1 MRLAKHLAFLSRVS
15 SCLAIRVLCQTSF
28 EACAASACG
37 DMENRGKRRIHA
49 APGRWP
55 PCVLPLACSLLEFWQ
70 TAECERLSY
79 DMTRARLRDLGIKI
93 GYLPVGVNNAITDV
107 PGVLVGHCTLIHDT
121 PRVARTGVTM
131 VVPRD
136 GAIWG
141 DHAFA
146 GAFSF
151 NGCGEMTGL
160 PWLEESGILHTPI
173 GITNT
178 NAVGVVRDAIAS
190 YPVVHPERV
199 GLLSTAATSWE
210 GSLPVAAET
219 WDGWLNDINASHI
232 TRQHAY
238 EALLAASKGPVEE
251 GNVGGGTGMICHEFK
266 GGIGTASRVVSCS
279 AGRYTVGVLVQS
291 NYGSRALLRVDGVP
305 VGRELGIEKVPSPWT
320 APPDE
325 GSIIGVIATDA
336 PLLPVQ
342 CKRLAR
348 RAVVGL
354 ARAGGTGANG
364 SGDLFL
370 AFATGNHLASHSP
383 ALLELKMLPHD
394 QLNLFFE
401 AVAEAVEEAILNSLT
416 AAETMTGW
424 HGRTVHALPL
434 GELQRIMAKYRPR
447 S

>member
-1 MRLAKHLAFLSRVS
+1 
-15 SCLAIRVLCQTSF
+15 
-28 EACAASACG
+28 
-37 DMENRGKRRIHA
+37 
-49 APGRWP
+49 
-55 PCVLPLACSLLEFWQ
+55 
-70 TAECERLSY
+70 
-79 DMTRARLRDLGIKI
+79 MTRARLRELGITI
-93 GYLPVGVNNAITDV
+93 GYLPTGINNTITDV
-107 PGVLVGHCTLIHDT
+107 PGVLVGHSTLIQNA

-136 GAIWG
+136 GEIWG

-160 PWLEESGILHTPI
+160 PWIEESGMLHTPV

-178 NAVGVVRDAIAS
+178 NAVGVVRDALAA
-190 YPVVHPERV
+190 YPTRHPERV
-199 GLLSTAATSWE
+199 GLLSTAASSWD

-219 WDGWLNDINASHI
+219 WDGWLNDINAFHI
-232 TRQHAY
+232 TDQHAY
-238 EALLAASKGPVEE
+238 EALLSAKGGPVEE

-266 GGIGTASRVVSCS
+266 GGIGTASRIVACP

-291 NYGSRALLRVDGVP
+291 NYGSRHLLRVDGVP
-305 VGRELGIEKVPSPWT
+305 VGRELGFEQVASPWT
-320 APPDE
+320 TPPKG

-348 RAVVGL
+348 RATIGL
-354 ARAGGTGANG
+354 ACVGGTGANG

-370 AFATGNHLASHSP
+370 AFATGNHLHKNSSP
-383 ALLELKMLPHD
+383 LLDLKMLPHD
-394 QLNLFFE
+394 QLDLFFE
-401 AVAEAVEEAILNSLT
+401 AVAEAVAEAILNSLT
-416 AAETMTGW
+416 SAETMTGW
-424 HGRTVHALPL
+424 QGRTAYAIPL
-434 GELQRIMAKYRPR
+434 GELQRVMKKYQPR

>member
-1 MRLAKHLAFLSRVS
+1 
-15 SCLAIRVLCQTSF
+15 
-28 EACAASACG
+28 
-37 DMENRGKRRIHA
+37 
-49 APGRWP
+49 
-55 PCVLPLACSLLEFWQ
+55 
-70 TAECERLSY
+70 
-79 DMTRARLRDLGIKI
+79 MTRARLRDLGITI
-93 GYLPVGVNNAITDV
+93 GRLPTGTNNTITDV
-107 PGVLVGHCTLIHDT
+107 SGVLVGHSTLIQDT

-131 VVPRD
+131 IVPRD
-136 GAIWG
+136 GTIWG

-160 PWLEESGILHTPI
+160 PWLEESGMLHTPI

-178 NAVGVVRDAIAS
+178 NAVGIVRDALAA
-190 YPVVHPERV
+190 YPTAHPERV
-199 GLLSTAATSWE
+199 GLLSAAAASWD

-219 WDGWLNDINASHI
+219 WDGWLNDISAFPI
-232 TRQHAY
+232 TTQHAF
-238 EALLAASKGPVEE
+238 EALLSASGGPIEE

-266 GGIGTASRVVSCS
+266 GGIGTASRVVACL
-279 AGRYTVGVLVQS
+279 AGRYTVGALVQS
-291 NYGSRALLRVDGVP
+291 NYGSRSLLRVDGVP
-305 VGRELGIEKVPSPWT
+305 VGRELGFEQVPGPWT
-320 APPDE
+320 TPPKD

-370 AFATGNHLASHSP
+370 AFATGNHLYTNSS
-383 ALLELKMLPHD
+383 ALLNLKMLPHD
-394 QLNLFFE
+394 QLDLFFE

-416 AAETMTGW
+416 AATTMTGW
-424 HGRTVHALPL
+424 QGRTVHAIPL
-434 GELQRIMAKYRPR
+434 GELQRVMVKYQPR

>member
-1 MRLAKHLAFLSRVS
+1 MS
-15 SCLAIRVLCQTSF
+15 
-28 EACAASACG
+28 
-37 DMENRGKRRIHA
+37 
-49 APGRWP
+49 
-55 PCVLPLACSLLEFWQ
+55 
-70 TAECERLSY
+70 
-79 DMTRARLRDLGIKI
+79 RARLRDLGITI
-93 GYLPVGVNNAITDV
+93 GRLPTGAHNAITDV
-107 PGVLVGHCTLIHDT
+107 PGVLVGHCTLIQDT

-131 VVPRD
+131 IVPRD
-136 GAIWG
+136 GKIWG

-160 PWLEESGILHTPI
+160 PWLEESGMLHTPI

-178 NAVGVVRDAIAS
+178 NAVGTVRDAIAS
-190 YPVVHPERV
+190 YPAIHPERV
-199 GLLSTAATSWE
+199 GLLATAAASWD

-219 WDGWLNDINASHI
+219 WDGWLNDINAVHI

-238 EALLAASKGPVEE
+238 EALLSASSGPVEE

-266 GGIGTASRVVSCS
+266 GGIGTASRIVPCL
-279 AGRYTVGVLVQS
+279 AGFYTIGVLVQS
-291 NYGSRALLRVDGVP
+291 NYGSRLLLRVDGVP
-305 VGRELGIEKVPSPWT
+305 VGRELGFEQVPSPWT
-320 APPDE
+320 TPPKG

-354 ARAGGTGANG
+354 ARTGGTGANG

-370 AFATGNHLASHSP
+370 AFATGNHLFSHSS
-383 ALLELKMLPHD
+383 ALLDLNMLPHD
-394 QLNLFFE
+394 QLDLFFE
-401 AVAEAVEEAILNSLT
+401 AVAEAIEEAILNALT
-416 AAETMTGW
+416 AAETMIGW
-424 HGRTVHALPL
+424 QGRVAYALPL
-434 GELQRIMAKYRPR
+434 GELQRIMAKYQPR